1 LNSRAGKAYK
11 EKLELE
17 NKTLRTEVGNLKR
30 SLKGII
36 PHKGQKDRHQ
46 ERTPPRR
53 GDRDRRD
60 NHGDDKE
67 FYEDRKEV
75 SYTDNT

>member
-1 LNSRAGKAYK
+1 MNARAGKAYK

-53 GDRDRRD
+53 GDRRD
-60 NHGDDKE
+60 NPGDDKE

>member
-1 LNSRAGKAYK
+1 
-11 EKLELE
+11 
-17 NKTLRTEVGNLKR
+17 VGNLKR

-53 GDRDRRD
+53 GDRRD
-60 NHGDDKE
+60 NPGDDKE

>member
-1 LNSRAGKAYK
+1 MNSRAGKAYK

-36 PHKGQKDRHQ
+36 PHKGQTDRHQ
-46 ERTPPRR
+46 DRTPPRR
-53 GDRDRRD
+53 GDRRD
-60 NHGDDKE
+60 NPGE

-75 SYTDNT
+75 SYTNNT